1 MTEFSQ
7 PQRTSRTN
15 RAVLPSQNSVVSGGN
30 PTGSAARM
38 MLALRAPDARVG
50 AGECNRGMDSFDT
63 LPLIAA
69 PLLGIVLIIATVI
82 GSLIIA

>member
-1 MTEFSQ
+1 MTPAL
-7 PQRTSRTN
+7 PQ
-15 RAVLPSQNSVVSGGN
+15 
-30 PTGSAARM
+30 
-38 MLALRAPDARVG
+38 PDARVG
-50 AGECNRGMDSFDT
+50 TGECNRGMDSFDT